1 MTPRATI
8 QKKAASNFDYQVFL
22 LALHPNNARRSLEP
36 VTHRR
41 PSYTKCMRLSPGG
54 AAVVDGERANM
65 SPYIIHFSSIYDVGG
80 DRGNVAAA
88 FV

>member
-8 QKKAASNFDYQVFL
+8 QKKAASNFDYQVSL
-22 LALHPNNARRSLEP
+22 LALHPDNARRSLEP

-54 AAVVDGERANM
+54 AAVSREGPVR
-65 SPYIIHFSSIYDVGG
+65 HFDQSRDVGSSE
-80 DRGNVAAA
+80 DRDDSSEH
-88 FV
+88 